1 MCAEKQIVKMAMA
14 KPCLFNYLRMKGN
27 GVYES
32 AVRFSERSVFIL
44 YLKGKKM
51 VKLKIKIPEQNIKI
65 SFKLKESL
73 IKGLKEYAEFL
84 SISHNKLISQDLVME
99 SIIEKVL
106 KDKDFNSFML
116 KKSCENNLNEKNSQ

>member
-1 MCAEKQIVKMAMA
+1 
-14 KPCLFNYLRMKGN
+14 
-27 GVYES
+27 
-32 AVRFSERSVFIL
+32 
-44 YLKGKKM
+44 M

-116 KKSCENNLNEKNSQ
+116 KKSSEINLIEKNSQ